1 MPIFARRNNVIFMA
15 YNLFAQQK
23 QQNYPNAQ
31 TAQQVNPGQGN
42 AGETPEQ
49 FAAGK
54 QAANSQTAG
63 YNAQPVQQTQQ
74 TAQPTVT
81 PTAQPTATTT
91 KPQATL
97 TLPIIDPN
105 SDTSGMDAL
114 SSMYTSPQDEER
126 MRRASVANQRIMAV
140 ADALGNIYNT
150 VNYAPAQQLNS
161 PVLEEQARYERGKA
175 LRDKANLT
183 YLNYQQAKAA
193 QDAKARQWEA
203 DFNLKVADA
212 ARKAGYTEAQI
223 KNMQDR
229 LAQQKAYQDAQ
240 IDLGKRKADDAK
252 ALGEARLKQQTSYQN
267 RMAGIAAGRL
277 ADQRRRTTAYV
288 NRQSSGGGG
297 GNRNSKPTSLR
308 GTNGWYSKKMN
319 SDESHAFYN
328 QTYEEMKKR
337 GLIKED
343 AVLAGLPADIYGN
356 KSISNA
362 AKKAAVDNALMEHPE
377 VGDWL
382 ADEFEFD
389 FDPRYRENGTPMKPS
404 AETPFQAPWSNNRG
418 NPFEDRQPKGNRE
431 NNHKSNPFG

>member
-1 MPIFARRNNVIFMA
+1 MA

-74 TAQPTVT
+74 AAQQTQAQLQTT
-81 PTAQPTATTT
+81 PAG

-97 TLPIIDPN
+97 TLPTIDPN
-105 SDTSGMDAL
+105 SDTSGMEAL
-114 SSMYTSPQDEER
+114 AQMYTSPQDEER

-140 ADALGNIYNT
+140 ADALRHIGNIYNT

-203 DFNLKVADA
+203 TFNYNAAKDA
-212 ARKAGYTEAQI
+212 ANAAALADYRDRTI
-223 KNMQDR
+223 KERGRIADQNYR
-229 LAQQKAYQDAQ
+229 LNV
-240 IDLGKRKADDAK
+240 RRADDAK
-252 ALGEARLKQQTSYQN
+252 ARGEAAQKERERHNRVAERQGQQ
-267 RMAGIAAGRL
+267 RIGIASQNARNM
-277 ADQRRRTTAYV
+277 QSY
-288 NRQSSGGGG
+288 RQWKMNGGGGSGGGG
-297 GNRNSKPTSLR
+297 
-308 GTNGWYSKKMN
+308 
-319 SDESHAFYN
+319 
-328 QTYEEMKKR
+328 
-337 GLIKED
+337 
-343 AVLAGLPADIYGN
+343 V
-356 KSISNA
+356 
-362 AKKAAVDNALMEHPE
+362 
-377 VGDWL
+377 
-382 ADEFEFD
+382 
-389 FDPRYRENGTPMKPS
+389 
-404 AETPFQAPWSNNRG
+404 APL
-418 NPFEDRQPKGNRE
+418 DTPKGRITPNGKNYSNQLLQMFDYAKSQGLVQESDVAKRLRE
-431 NNHKSNPFG
+431 LGFGKDQSDNVKRQMVMDLLRTNPTMGDYAADRLGWSYGGGTMDLGLEDDEDEMDLGLE